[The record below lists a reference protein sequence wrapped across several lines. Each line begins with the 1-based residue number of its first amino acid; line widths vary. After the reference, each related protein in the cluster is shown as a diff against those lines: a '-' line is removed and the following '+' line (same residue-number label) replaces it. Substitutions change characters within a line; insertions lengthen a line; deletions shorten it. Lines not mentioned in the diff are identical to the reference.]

1 MFTYCTIKIGEFC
14 VKFTEKSG
22 TIPAFKYSG

>member
-22 TIPAFKYSG
+22 TILAKYNSG